1 MVWQRLALNKTFGD
15 IAENLCVHPATVKRT
30 VDLFELTGDVCKKP
44 YPSDRL
50 LTPVIHFIL
59 LTMVIE
65 QPGIKRELQH
75 DLIAEYGVELSQA
88 TICSFFTTTGQL
100 PEDET
105 NS

>member
-44 YPSDRL
+44 YPSDHLQRK

-65 QPGIKRELQH
+65 QPGIKLTR
-75 DLIAEYGVELSQA
+75 IA
-88 TICSFFTTTGQL
+88 TRFDC
-100 PEDET
+100 
-105 NS
+105 